1 MPILVVHLTI
11 TLFVLAA
18 FMSYIDRKNFK
29 YLPVLILFGIIPDL
43 DVLIGIHRAT
53 FHNIFIAVA
62 PLLIW
67 FICRKLKIKKLEKK
81 QIFFCLASG
90 FLILH
95 IILDIFCGG
104 VFVFYPAYQENIDS
118 SFFLILTQK
127 EIEPLKTENISDISP
142 NVGRWPKNE
151 TQITNVT
158 SPPLAPNITIPI
170 PTPIPS
176 PEISYDVAVEIKR
189 NEPKNVSEVNY
200 ISIPTKDYPRI
211 PIIKDG
217 VELIFLITS
226 VLACL
231 VRYFEP
237 NAC

>member
-1 MPILVVHLTI
+1 MPIFVVHLTI

-29 YLPVLILFGIIPDL
+29 YLPVLILFGVIPDL
-43 DVLIGIHRAT
+43 DVFIGIHRAT

-67 FICRKLKIKKLEKK
+67 FAIWVIYKKIKIKGIKKIEKK
-81 QIFFCLASG
+81 RIFFCLASG

-95 IILDIFCGG
+95 IVLDIFCGG
-104 VFVFYPAYQENIDS
+104 VFVFYPAHQENIDFSS
-118 SFFLILTQK
+118 SFVLTQK
-127 EIEPLKTENISDISP
+127 EVMLPP
-142 NVGRWPKNE
+142 NVSQTPKNE

-158 SPPLAPNITIPI
+158 SPPLAPNIII
-170 PTPIPS
+170 PTSTPVPS
-176 PEISYDVAVEIKR
+176 SEISYDVALKIKR

-200 ISIPTKDYPRI
+200 ITIPTKDYPKV
-211 PIIKDG
+211 PIVSNG
-217 VELIFLITS
+217 VELIFLITAGF
-226 VLACL
+226 ACL
-231 VRYFEP
+231 VRYFEL